1 MQADVDIYWAILLSV
16 KTYFGGMVFREG
28 DTRGYVGGKF
38 TKKEQYSTVG
48 IRLVFILRG
57 IGVPKDLNLYF
68 KNK

>member
-1 MQADVDIYWAILLSV
+1 
-16 KTYFGGMVFREG
+16 MVFREG